1 MNFEAWLKNL
11 HPEITPVSALAVLS
25 LAADGATIPFI
36 ARYRKE
42 QTGNLN
48 EVAIQAVIDG
58 KEKWDQIL
66 HRQKFIQEQIETQG
80 KLTDELKSKIQATF
94 HLEELDDIYLPYK
107 LKRKTKAQQ
116 AREAG
121 LEPLADWIWNCARGT
136 ETPQPGQTLAIWA
149 FTFRN
154 EKAGILDAESA
165 TEGALS
171 ILIERISET
180 RELRQVVRT
189 ALMERGVVRVTQGTK
204 AKPNSKYEGYFA
216 YEETLRAL
224 LLPQNSHRYLAIR
237 RGWMEEELKLAL
249 GGSEKEPDFEDAL
262 QSAFNAFAFGEQ
274 QTAEPRAEMDPAIAE
289 VLLKASRLAFKAHVL
304 PSIETEAHKALKEVA
319 DLAAIRVFSE
329 NVRKLLLASPLGP
342 RGVLGVDPGVRTGCK
357 LAVVDG
363 SGKYIASTV
372 IHLASGDSGKESA
385 KKTILEVAKNV
396 QLSAI
401 AVGNGTH
408 GRETETFLR
417 ATLKEAGLSL
427 PVVMVSEAGASVYSA
442 SEAARE
448 EFPDLDLTIRGAI
461 SIARRLQDPL
471 AELVKVDPKSIGVG
485 QYQHDVAPNSLK
497 RSLDLVV
504 DSCVNTVGVNLNTAS
519 YHLLAHVSGIGES
532 MAKSIVEYRGEKG
545 LFKSRQDLLEVPR
558 FSKKT
563 FEQAAGF
570 LRVPESDNPLDN
582 TGVHPE
588 RYSLLEGLAQKLGKS
603 VRDLMGD
610 GVALIKKQFGAS
622 DAKNEVGE
630 FTFKDIIEELEKPGR
645 DPRDPFVPFSFRDD
659 IFAVKDLQ
667 PGMICPGIV
676 TNVTNFGAFVDIGV
690 HQDGLVHISQ
700 ISDRFVKDPREA
712 VNPGD
717 QVKVK
722 VLEVNQEKKQISL
735 TMKGLSEAAPRAAKR
750 APRTKKPVGARAAAN
765 IPSDPSQVSVIG
777 AAPARAKA
785 APHVPK
791 TPLDQLPKPRDP
803 NAHQP
808 RTASARPAMPGKTP
822 RPAPMPKN
830 NPFGALASLRK
841 ELKPKS

>member
-1 MNFEAWLKNL
+1 MNFELWFKSL
-11 HPEITPVSALAVLS
+11 HSEITPQSAHAVLT
-25 LAADGATIPFI
+25 LASDGATIPFI

-42 QTGNLN
+42 QTGNLD

-66 HRQKFIQEQIETQG
+66 HRQKFILEQIESQN
-80 KLTDELKSKIQATF
+80 KLSEELRLKIQSTF

-121 LEPLADWIWNCARGT
+121 LEPLTNWIWDCARGT

-154 EKAGILDAESA
+154 DKAGITDAESA
-165 TEGALS
+165 IDGAQS
-171 ILIERISET
+171 ILIERISEA
-180 RELRQVVRT
+180 RELRQHVRT
-189 ALMERGVVRVTQGTK
+189 ALMERGVVRVTRGAK
-204 AKPNSKYEGYFA
+204 VKPNSKYEGYFA
-216 YEETLRAL
+216 YEEAIHAL

-237 RGWMEEELKLAL
+237 RGWMEEELRIAL
-249 GGSEKEPDFEDAL
+249 GGPEKEPEFEQHIQDV
-262 QSAFNAFAFGEQ
+262 FNAFALH
-274 QTAEPRAEMDPAIAE
+274 AEGVTPSTDQDPAIRE
-289 VLLKASRLAFKAHVL
+289 TLTKAARLAFKAHVL

-342 RGVLGVDPGVRTGCK
+342 KGVLGVDPGIRTGCK
-357 LAVVDG
+357 IAVVDG

-372 IHLASGDSGKESA
+372 IYLAGGDTAKEEA
-385 KKTILEVAKNV
+385 KKTILEVAKNI

-417 ATLKEAGLSL
+417 ATLKEAGLAI

-442 SEAARE
+442 SDVARE
-448 EFPDLDLTIRGAI
+448 EFPDLDLTVRGAI

-485 QYQHDVAPNSLK
+485 QYQHDVPPNSLK

-519 YHLLAHVSGIGES
+519 YHLLAHVSGIGDS
-532 MAKSIVEYRGEKG
+532 LAKSIVEFRGEKG
-545 LFKSRQDLLEVPR
+545 LFKSRQDLLEIPR
-558 FSKKT
+558 FSKKA

-570 LRVPESDNPLDN
+570 LRIPEGDNPLDN

-588 RYSLLEGLAQKLGKS
+588 RYPLLEELAIKIGKS
-603 VRDLMGD
+603 LRELMGS
-610 GVALIKKQFGAS
+610 GAQLIKEAGAL
-622 DAKNEVGE
+622 AVKNDIGE
-630 FTFKDIIEELEKPGR
+630 YTFKDILAELEKPGR

-667 PGMICPGIV
+667 PGMVCPGIV

-700 ISDRFVKDPREA
+700 LSDRFLKDPRDA

-735 TMKGLSEAAPRAAKR
+735 TMKGLSEAAPRAARR
-750 APRTKKPVGARAAAN
+750 APKPKKLVGARAAAK
-765 IPSDPSQVSVIG
+765 IPTDPSQVIVVG
-777 AAPARAKA
+777 APAPARQ
-785 APHVPK
+785 PHVSK
-791 TPLDQLPKPRDP
+791 TPPEQLPKPRDP
-803 NAHQP
+803 NAP
-808 RTASARPAMPGKTP
+808 RPTVTVRSSGSMNSASRAP
-822 RPAPMPKN
+822 RPAPAPKN

-841 ELKPKS
+841 ELKPKG